1 MLQAVNEGLLFVI
14 EIIRRSVNNLI
25 STANVN
31 TRSVLLYGIAIGIA
45 VSLVFM
51 SVKLIRKSTWGH

>member
-25 STANVN
+25 STANIN

>member
-25 STANVN
+25 STANIN
-31 TRSVLLYGIAIGIA
+31 TRSIFLYGIAIGIA

-51 SVKLIRKSTWGH
+51 SVKLIRKSTWGQ

>member
-14 EIIRRSVNNLI
+14 EIIRRSINNLI
-25 STANVN
+25 STANIN
-31 TRSVLLYGIAIGIA
+31 TRSIFLYGIAIGIA
-45 VSLVFM
+45 VSLIFM